1 MKRVRVEVP
10 FIDRVTGE
18 KYEANTEI
26 TMTEERIAEVRSVGI
41 NMVSVL
47 GEAEGQEA
55 AAKKPRARKKAE

>member
-55 AAKKPRARKKAE
+55 AAKKSRARKKAE